1 MNELVAPADFDF
13 SREHT
18 IKFTLA
24 ADQSAINFLLHG
36 RIDALFEHWNR
47 AP

>member
-1 MNELVAPADFDF
+1 MSLAPVDFDF

-36 RIDALFEHWNR
+36 RIDALPSTGIER
-47 AP
+47 LAV